1 MLDVV
6 GLKGDRVRLV
16 PLDRS
21 LHLENAYR
29 WLNDPAVTATL
40 KNCFGVSRRQ
50 EEAYFDRLESD
61 RDRNLHWGIHD
72 ESGRHI
78 GIIMLRLDWRM
89 RSASGGLFL
98 GARDAWGKGY
108 ATDAAR
114 VRSRFAFEQLGLHR
128 VEGHT
133 FNPAMRRVYQ
143 KAGYRPEGV
152 ARKAFWR
159 DGRWNDAHRYALVDD
174 DYFGT
179 SSPTPDP
186 EADETPAPAPAGPIR
201 LTVDQAVGA
210 FHILFYES
218 SARTWDNTHW
228 LGARVLKSPTDAWI
242 YQEILHDTRP
252 DLIVE
257 CGTRFGGSA
266 FYFATLCDLIGH
278 GEILTI
284 DVDTRYTTRRDHPR
298 ITYLAGSSVDGAIVE
313 EVRRRA
319 EGKSVM
325 VVLDSDHSRDHVL
338 AELNAYAPIV
348 TPGQYLIVEDTN
360 INGHPVLPGFG
371 PGPMEALLEFLSGNN
386 AFEIDRD
393 REKFF
398 LTFNP
403 GGYLRKKHPPA

>member
-1 MLDVV
+1 MDVV

-40 KNCFGVSRRQ
+40 KHHFGVSRSE
-50 EEAYFDRLESD
+50 EEAFFERSESARD
-61 RDRNLHWGIHD
+61 RDLLWGIHD
-72 ESGRHI
+72 ESGRHLGMI
-78 GIIMLRLDWRM
+78 GLHVNWRM
-89 RSASGGLFL
+89 RCASGGLFL
-98 GARDAWGKGY
+98 GARDAWGQGFG
-108 ATDAAR
+108 TDAVR
-114 VRSRFAFEQLGLHR
+114 VRTRFAFEQLGLHR

-133 FNPAMRRVYQ
+133 FNPSMRRIYE
-143 KAGYRPEGV
+143 KAGYRAEGV
-152 ARKAFWR
+152 SRKVFWR
-159 DGRWNDAHRYALVDD
+159 DGRWNDAHRYALIEE

-179 SSPTPDP
+179 
-186 EADETPAPAPAGPIR
+186 APAPATAPEGAEAPAPTPPGPIR

-210 FHILFYES
+210 FHMLFYDS
-218 SARTWDNTHW
+218 AARTWDNTHW
-228 LGARVLKSPTDAWI
+228 LGARVLKCPTDAWI
-242 YQEILHDTRP
+242 YQEILWDTRP

-266 FYFATLCDLIGH
+266 FYLATLCDLIGH

-298 ITYLAGSSVDGAIVE
+298 ITYLAGSSVDGAILD

-319 EGKSVM
+319 EGRSVM
-325 VVLDSDHSRDHVL
+325 AVLDSDHSRDHVL
-338 AELNAYAPIV
+338 AELYAYAPIV
-348 TPGQYLIVEDTN
+348 TPGQYLVVEDTN

-371 PGPMEALLEFLSGNN
+371 PGPMEALREFLAGND

-398 LTFNP
+398 MTFNP
-403 GGYLRKKHPPA
+403 SGYLRKKHPPA